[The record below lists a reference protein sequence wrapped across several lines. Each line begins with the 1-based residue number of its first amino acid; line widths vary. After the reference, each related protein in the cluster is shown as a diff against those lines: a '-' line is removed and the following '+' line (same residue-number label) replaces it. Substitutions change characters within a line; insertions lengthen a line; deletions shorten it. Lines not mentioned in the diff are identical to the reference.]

1 MSDPM
6 TGAGL
11 RAAQF
16 QIPGLRWWIVTLV
29 FLATLITYID
39 RLTVS
44 VLAPV
49 ICTDLHLTDLAYAS
63 INTWFLLSYSL
74 GQTFFGKLHDR
85 IGTRPGFAIAMSI
98 WSLAEVAH
106 AWARGVVS
114 LSVYRFGLGVGESGH
129 WPAATKTAAEWF
141 PAQERALGMGI
152 INSGAAI
159 GSAVAAPLVVW
170 LELRFG
176 WQATFVVTGSFGFA
190 WLLLWLIFY
199 RLPEA
204 HPMITAAERDH
215 IVAGQRV
222 SERAACG
229 PRWRE
234 LLRYPEV
241 WGIVLARFL
250 ADPVWWFYLIW
261 LPLYLHRSRGFSLHE
276 IGLFVWIPYVAADA
290 GSLLGGW
297 SSGFLIRRGWRVY
310 RARGAAILFA
320 AALAPAGLF
329 VARATTS
336 ISAIAW
342 ISIVLFSFQ
351 FWVNN
356 VQTLPSDL
364 FPTSF
369 VGSIAG
375 LSGTS
380 AGIGAV
386 LLTLITGWV
395 TDHYSYRPVLIA
407 SGLLVPLAT
416 LALYWLI
423 KPECFQK
430 PRSFEGREAIASG
443 LCD

>member
-1 MSDPM
+1 MSDPV
-6 TGAGL
+6 TGDCPG
-11 RAAQF
+11 AARF
-16 QIPGLRWWIVTLV
+16 QIPGLRWWIVALV
-29 FLATLITYID
+29 FLATLISYID

-49 ICTDLHLTDLAYAS
+49 ICTDLHLSDLAYAG
-63 INTWFLLSYSL
+63 INSWFLLSYSL
-74 GQTFFGKLHDR
+74 GQTLFGKLHDR
-85 IGTRPGFAIAMSI
+85 IGTRPGFAIAMAI

-106 AWARGVVS
+106 AWARGLLS
-114 LSVYRFGLGVGESGH
+114 LSIFRFGLGVGESGH
-129 WPAATKTAAEWF
+129 WPAATKSAAEWF
-141 PAQERALGMGI
+141 PARERAFGMGI
-152 INSGAAI
+152 INSGAAL

-176 WQATFVVTGSFGFA
+176 WQATFAVTGSFGFV
-190 WLLLWLIFY
+190 WVLLWLIFF
-199 RLPEA
+199 RLPER
-204 HPMITAAERDH
+204 HPWITARERDR
-215 IVAGQRV
+215 IVAGQDMR
-222 SERAACG
+222 ERTAFG

-261 LPLYLHRSRGFSLHE
+261 LPLYLHHSRGFSLHE

-290 GSLLGGW
+290 GSLSGGW
-297 SSGFLIRRGWRVY
+297 ISGFLIRRGWRVY
-310 RARGAAILFA
+310 RARGTAIIFA
-320 AALAPAGLF
+320 AAIAPAGVF

-336 ISAIAW
+336 ASAIAW
-342 ISIVLFSFQ
+342 ISVVLFSFQ

-395 TDHYSYRPVLIA
+395 TDHYSYQPVLIA

-430 PRSFEGREAIASG
+430 PRLFEGREATNSG